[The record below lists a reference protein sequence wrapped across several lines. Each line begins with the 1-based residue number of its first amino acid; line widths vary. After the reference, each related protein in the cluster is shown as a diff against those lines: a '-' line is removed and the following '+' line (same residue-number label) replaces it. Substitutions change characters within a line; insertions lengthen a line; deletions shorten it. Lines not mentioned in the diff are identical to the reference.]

1 MSPIGRIFIVLNLV
15 LSAVFLGFASNNL
28 ASSQDFKGQFEDKR
42 DEHDQYRETKEVEL
56 GDLTAQIAQLESS
69 SSSLRE
75 QRDGF
80 KAEMDRLKTDYE
92 TERRR
97 NNTLN
102 ADVSAIKETL
112 ANYDETNRQ
121 NVQRLE
127 QANSA
132 VAEATSAKRDA
143 EDAKETAL
151 DAQRTA
157 DEQLTAASK
166 SIVDLEIDRETLR
179 KVNANLDAQLQ
190 TLAEATGTKLA
201 DLMPMPL
208 IDGAV
213 LQVVALGND
222 MSLIAINKGEEH
234 GVKRGFTFEIHRGS
248 QYKGQARVEN
258 VQAGMCSA
266 IVIRTVDGQT
276 IGQGDLASTRL

>member
-42 DEHDQYRETKEVEL
+42 DEHDQYRETTEGEIGEL
-56 GDLTAQIAQLESS
+56 NAKIASLESS
-69 SSSLRE
+69 GSSLRE

-80 KAEMDRLKTDYE
+80 EAERNRLKTDYE
-92 TERRR
+92 TERNR
-97 NNTLN
+97 NNALN

-143 EDAKETAL
+143 EDAREAAS
-151 DAQRTA
+151 DAQRA
-157 DEQLTAASK
+157 AEEQLGAASK
-166 SIVDLEIDRETLR
+166 SIVDLEIERETLR
-179 KVNANLDAQLQ
+179 KANANLDAQIQ
-190 TLAEATGTKLA
+190 TLADATGTHIG

-213 LQVVALGND
+213 LQVVEFGDN

-266 IVIRTVDGQT
+266 IVVRTVDGQV